1 MIEKSST
8 NFSIEKIVKEAL
20 NEDLGQQGDITSN
33 SIIDKNLENSFVLK
47 SRSDGIISGI
57 KPAEMSFKLLNEN
70 IIFENHINDGSAV
83 KPGDIIATIKGTA
96 RSILSSERTALNFL
110 SHLSGIASATNEMV
124 KIISKTNARIVST
137 RKTTPNLRVLEKIA
151 VRDGG
156 GMNHRFGLYDGILIK
171 DNHLALSGSINET
184 VSSAR
189 RKSSHMT
196 SIEIEVDNLNQ
207 YKEALETDVDAILL
221 DNFNIENLIKAVS
234 LNNKKVILEASG
246 KITKDTILEIAKTG
260 VNLISSGWLTH
271 SAPSLDIGLDFS

>member
-20 NEDLGQQGDITSN
+20 NEDLGQRGDITSN

-57 KPAEMSFKLLNEN
+57 KAAEMSFKLLNEN

-124 KIISKTNARIVST
+124 CLLYTSPS
-137 RKTTPNLRVLEKIA
+137 P
-151 VRDGG
+151 RDRG
-156 GMNHRFGLYDGILIK
+156 
-171 DNHLALSGSINET
+171 
-184 VSSAR
+184 
-189 RKSSHMT
+189 
-196 SIEIEVDNLNQ
+196 
-207 YKEALETDVDAILL
+207 
-221 DNFNIENLIKAVS
+221 
-234 LNNKKVILEASG
+234 
-246 KITKDTILEIAKTG
+246 
-260 VNLISSGWLTH
+260 
-271 SAPSLDIGLDFS
+271 